1 MRWFD
6 RSLRAQSCVVSEY
19 RCFDIIVEPTR
30 GSANDA
36 GLEII
41 TSVTKFR
48 TTDLKHS
55 AVCHVSKVQDLAHL
69 VFRYV
74 AEPKIK
80 DLGLAIVEF
89 GVEAL

>member
-1 MRWFD
+1 MHGIVCRIICLCSIKKNAMQWFD

-55 AVCHVSKVQDLAHL
+55 AVCHVSKV
-69 VFRYV
+69 
-74 AEPKIK
+74 
-80 DLGLAIVEF
+80 
-89 GVEAL
+89 